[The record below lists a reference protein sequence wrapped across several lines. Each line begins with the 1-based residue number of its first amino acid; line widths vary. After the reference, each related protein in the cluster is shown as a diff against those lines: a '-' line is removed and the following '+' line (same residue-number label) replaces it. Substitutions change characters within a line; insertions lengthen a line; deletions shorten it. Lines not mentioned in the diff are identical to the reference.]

1 MAKVKVGGARVK
13 RGQDSIGTHLV
24 IGVSFLSFSSLF
36 FFLPSLLV
44 GYFLFFFF
52 YFFFNLKYS
61 GPCQWLRKD
70 LSDFHTG
77 QS

>member
-44 GYFLFFFF
+44 GYFLFFSSISFSTS
-52 YFFFNLKYS
+52 NILALAS
-61 GPCQWLRKD
+61 G
-70 LSDFHTG
+70 
-77 QS
+77 